1 MHGTPILGQHWVEID
16 LGAPMLV
23 TSVVRHMHAVG
34 QDGCSVYASARGVRA
49 LVCVCALYG
58 WVLGGCCV
66 GLQVAACCSVL
77 QCVAACCNVFQ
88 REVKM
93 PARHMMATHMQRT
106 CNAHDGNTMNAATG
120 LGASECQALF
130 YSSPSTRAGVCL

>member
-93 PARHMMATHMQRT
+93 PARHMMATHM
-106 CNAHDGNTMNAATG
+106 MAT
-120 LGASECQALF
+120 L
-130 YSSPSTRAGVCL
+130 